1 MSTYKQYLHN
11 TNLPRCEAVGRY
23 IAETGDTVRGAA
35 KVFGVSKSTIHKD
48 TKSLKNVNYT
58 LYCQVAEVLDK
69 NRQERHIR
77 GGIATR
83 DKYESLRNIKNNR
96 AYNPKKNQRHTV

>member
-1 MSTYKQYLHN
+1 MNNTYKKYIPNPHLS
-11 TNLPRCEAVGRY
+11 RCEAVGRY

-48 TKSLKNVNYT
+48 TKTLKNENYT
-58 LYCQVAEVLDK
+58 LYCRVAQVLDT

-83 DKYESLRNIKNNR
+83 DKYKTLRNNTK
-96 AYNPKKNQRHTV
+96 

>member
-1 MSTYKQYLHN
+1 MSTYTIYL
-11 TNLPRCEAVGRY
+11 PDPCISRCEAVGRY

-48 TKSLKNVNYT
+48 TRALKNVKYT
-58 LYCQVAEVLDK
+58 LYCRVAEVLK
-69 NRQERHIR
+69 TNKQERHIR

-83 DKYESLRNIKNNR
+83 DKYDALRKR
-96 AYNPKKNQRHTV
+96 QK

>member
-1 MSTYKQYLHN
+1 MNEIYRKYLQY
-11 TNLPRCEAVGRY
+11 TNIPRCVAVGRY

-48 TKSLKNVNYT
+48 ITRSLMRENLT
-58 LYCQVAEVLDK
+58 LYREVAQILKINKE
-69 NRQERHIR
+69 ERHIR

-83 DKYESLRNIKNNR
+83 DKYKSLRENK
-96 AYNPKKNQRHTV
+96 

>member
-1 MSTYKQYLHN
+1 MNDTYIKYIN
-11 TNLPRCEAVGRY
+11 NPNLSRCEAVGRY

-35 KVFGVSKSTIHKD
+35 KVFGVSKSTVHKD
-48 TKSLKNVNYT
+48 TKLLKTVDYA
-58 LYCQVAEVLDK
+58 LYCRVAEVLAV

-83 DKYESLRNIKNNR
+83 DKYESLRKN
-96 AYNPKKNQRHTV
+96 KK

>member
-1 MSTYKQYLHN
+1 MNDAYIKYINNPHLT
-11 TNLPRCEAVGRY
+11 RCEAVGRY

-35 KVFGVSKSTIHKD
+35 KVFGISKSTVHKD
-48 TKSLKNVNYT
+48 TKMLKTINYT
-58 LYCQVAEVLDK
+58 LYCRVAEVLET

-83 DKYESLRNIKNNR
+83 DKYMTL
-96 AYNPKKNQRHTV
+96 KKHSSSCD

>member
-1 MSTYKQYLHN
+1 MSTYTRYLQN
-11 TNLPRCEAVGRY
+11 TGLSRCEAVGRY

-48 TKSLKNVNYT
+48 TKALKSTNHA
-58 LYCQVAEVLDK
+58 LYCRVAQVLEK

-83 DKYESLRNIKNNR
+83 EKYEVLRKSRNKPQNTDRTTEEN
-96 AYNPKKNQRHTV
+96 

>member
-1 MSTYKQYLHN
+1 MNDTYIKYLSNPH
-11 TNLPRCEAVGRY
+11 LSRCEAVGRY

-48 TKSLKNVNYT
+48 TKILKTVNYN
-58 LYCQVAEVLDK
+58 LYCRVAEVLNINK
-69 NRQERHIR
+69 QERHIR

-83 DKYESLRNIKNNR
+83 DKYKSLKNS
-96 AYNPKKNQRHTV
+96 PK